1 MSSIQLVEEH
11 HIQGACIKVVG
22 VGGGGGNAVN
32 TMIAAGLDGVEFIAC
47 NTDVQALRM
56 SRAPIKFQL
65 GSRLTKGLGAGAN
78 PDVGREAALEDRDAI
93 AELLQGADMVFVT
106 AGMGGGT
113 GTGGAPVIA
122 QVARELGALTV
133 GVVTR
138 PFMFEGRKRKSQSE
152 KGISDLKDTVDT
164 LITIPN
170 QRLLAIAG
178 EKTTLTEAFKK
189 ADEVLLQAVKGISNL
204 ITISGLI
211 NVDFAD
217 VKTIMQNKGLA
228 LMGTGIA
235 SGPHKAVE
243 AAQNAI
249 SSPLLDEISVSG
261 ATGILINITGSSNL
275 TLYEVN
281 EAATLIQEEAHED
294 ANIIFGSV
302 IDDSMG
308 DMVRVTVI
316 ATGCESREAFGS
328 DHRENRLYWMP
339 QVTPVKEWGRSSA
352 PEAAPPQPTR
362 SERAMPEAQAGGFRG
377 GDMHRSAAPAPAP
390 TRSMP
395 AQAPAAPMGRPAPAP
410 LRPAPAPIPT
420 AVRPVAPVAPV
431 AVRPTPAPVP
441 PAPAPI
447 PTPVARAESQPP
459 AFQKKRRLDRQGV
472 LQWSKDVGIPNLE
485 IEEDEYD
492 IPTFLR
498 NQAD

>member
-1 MSSIQLVEEH
+1 MAQAIELVEDLVVT
-11 HIQGACIKVVG
+11 GARIKVIG

-32 TMIAAGLDGVEFIAC
+32 TMIEAGLEGVEFIAT
-47 NTDVQALRM
+47 NTDMQALQR
-56 SRAPIKFQL
+56 SKAPIRFQL
-65 GSRLTKGLGAGAN
+65 GATLTRGLGAGAN
-78 PDVGREAALEDRDAI
+78 PVVGREAALEDRDAI

-122 QVARELGALTV
+122 QIAREIGALTV

-138 PFMFEGRKRKSQSE
+138 PFMFEGRKRKTQGE
-152 KGISDLKDTVDT
+152 QGIQALKEVVDT

-189 ADEVLLQAVKGISNL
+189 ADEVLLQAVRGISDL

-217 VKTIMQNKGLA
+217 VKTIMSNKGLA
-228 LMGTGIA
+228 LMGTGVA
-235 SGPHKAVE
+235 TGAHKAVE

-249 SSPLLDEISVSG
+249 SSPLLDEISISG

-281 EAATLIQEEAHED
+281 EAATLIQEEAHEE

-302 IDDSMG
+302 IDDSL
-308 DMVRVTVI
+308 DESVRVTVI
-316 ATGCESREAFGS
+316 ATGFEPRELSETAPPESRGVTKV
-328 DHRENRLYWMP
+328 RWMP
-339 QVTPVKEWGRSSA
+339 ITPVKEWGAQKGPSGDMD
-352 PEAAPPQPTR
+352 APP
-362 SERAMPEAQAGGFRG
+362 A
-377 GDMHRSAAPAPAP
+377 
-390 TRSMP
+390 
-395 AQAPAAPMGRPAPAP
+395 RPASVSSVSPGRDSSSTTSSVRTMPDRRELLARTRE
-410 LRPAPAPIPT
+410 LGIPT
-420 AVRPVAPVAPV
+420 
-431 AVRPTPAPVP
+431 
-441 PAPAPI
+441 
-447 PTPVARAESQPP
+447 
-459 AFQKKRRLDRQGV
+459 
-472 LQWSKDVGIPNLE
+472 LE
-485 IEEDEYD
+485 VDEDEYD
-492 IPTFLR
+492 IPTFMR

>member
-1 MSSIQLVEEH
+1 MSKIELVEEST
-11 HIQGACIKVVG
+11 ILGARIKVIG

-32 TMIAAGLDGVEFIAC
+32 TMIGASLEGVEFLTT
-47 NTDVQALRM
+47 NTDMQALRL
-56 SRAPIKFQL
+56 SSAPVKFQL
-65 GSRLTKGLGAGAN
+65 GAGLTRGLGAGADPN
-78 PDVGREAALEDRDAI
+78 VGREAALEDRDAI

-122 QVARELGALTV
+122 QIARELGALTV

-138 PFMFEGRKRKSQSE
+138 PFMFEGKKRKAQAE
-152 KGISDLKDTVDT
+152 KGIQALKEVVDT

-178 EKTTLTEAFKK
+178 EKTTLQEAFKK
-189 ADEVLLQAVKGISNL
+189 ADEVLLQAVRGISDL

-217 VKTIMQNKGLA
+217 VKTIMSNKGLA
-228 LMGTGIA
+228 LMGTGA
-235 SGPHKAVE
+235 ATGLHKAIE

-249 SSPLLDEISVSG
+249 SSPLLDEISISG

-308 DMVRVTVI
+308 DTVRVTVI
-316 ATGCESREAFGS
+316 ATGFEHRDAHLQSTPEARGVTKVQ
-328 DHRENRLYWMP
+328 WMP
-339 QVTPVKEWGRSSA
+339 ITPVKEWGARKSME
-352 PEAAPPQPTR
+352 PDEATVRP
-362 SERAMPEAQAGGFRG
+362 
-377 GDMHRSAAPAPAP
+377 PAPRAH
-390 TRSMP
+390 
-395 AQAPAAPMGRPAPAP
+395 
-410 LRPAPAPIPT
+410 IPT
-420 AVRPVAPVAPV
+420 ASSSAHASAATRKP
-431 AVRPTPAPVP
+431 
-441 PAPAPI
+441 
-447 PTPVARAESQPP
+447 
-459 AFQKKRRLDRQGV
+459 LDRQD
-472 LQWSKDVGIPNLE
+472 LLARTRELGIPTLE

>member
-1 MSSIQLVEEH
+1 MSSTIELVEERE
-11 HIQGACIKVVG
+11 ILGARIKVIG

-32 TMIAAGLDGVEFIAC
+32 TMITAGLEGVEFLAT
-47 NTDVQALRM
+47 NTDIQALRM
-56 SRAPIKFQL
+56 SNSPIKFQL
-65 GSRLTKGLGAGAN
+65 GSNLTRGLGAGADPN
-78 PDVGREAALEDRDAI
+78 VGREAALEDRDAI

-122 QVARELGALTV
+122 QIARELGALTV

-138 PFMFEGRKRKSQSE
+138 PFLFEGKKRKLQAE
-152 KGISDLKDTVDT
+152 KGIAALKEVVDT

-178 EKTTLTEAFKK
+178 EKTTLQDSFKK
-189 ADEVLLQAVKGISNL
+189 ADEVLLQAVRGISDL

-217 VKTIMQNKGLA
+217 VKTIMSNKGLA
-228 LMGTGIA
+228 LMGTGLA
-235 SGPHKAVE
+235 SGPNKAVE
-243 AAQNAI
+243 AAQNAV
-249 SSPLLDEISVSG
+249 SSPLLDEISISG

-302 IDDSMG
+302 IDDAMG
-308 DMVRVTVI
+308 DTVRVTVI
-316 ATGCESREAFGS
+316 ATGFE
-328 DHRENRLYWMP
+328 HRETTTVAPEARGVTKLQWMP
-339 QVTPVKEWGRSSA
+339 ITPVKEWGARKPS
-352 PEAAPPQPTR
+352 P
-362 SERAMPEAQAGGFRG
+362 SEGNDEHGMASGILTTSKF
-377 GDMHRSAAPAPAP
+377 
-390 TRSMP
+390 
-395 AQAPAAPMGRPAPAP
+395 QAPAAPKRPIDRNELLAKTREMGT
-410 LRPAPAPIPT
+410 PT
-420 AVRPVAPVAPV
+420 
-431 AVRPTPAPVP
+431 
-441 PAPAPI
+441 
-447 PTPVARAESQPP
+447 
-459 AFQKKRRLDRQGV
+459 LD
-472 LQWSKDVGIPNLE
+472 
-485 IEEDEYD
+485 IEEDDYD

>member
-1 MSSIQLVEEH
+1 MSTIELVEERE
-11 HIQGACIKVVG
+11 ILGARIKVIG

-32 TMIAAGLDGVEFIAC
+32 TMIMAGLEGVEFLAT
-47 NTDVQALRM
+47 NTDIQALRL
-56 SRAPIKFQL
+56 SNSPIKFQL
-65 GSRLTKGLGAGAN
+65 GSNLTRGLGAGADPN
-78 PDVGREAALEDRDAI
+78 VGREAALEDRDAI

-122 QVARELGALTV
+122 SIAREMGALTV

-138 PFMFEGRKRKSQSE
+138 PFLFEGKKRKMQAE
-152 KGISDLKDTVDT
+152 KGIAALKEVVDT

-178 EKTTLTEAFKK
+178 EKTTLQEAFKK
-189 ADEVLLQAVKGISNL
+189 ADEVLLQAVRGISDL

-217 VKTIMQNKGLA
+217 VKTIMSNKGLA
-228 LMGTGIA
+228 LMGTGSA

-249 SSPLLDEISVSG
+249 SSPLLDEISISG
-261 ATGILINITGSSNL
+261 ATGILINITGSSHL

-302 IDDSMG
+302 IDDTMG
-308 DMVRVTVI
+308 DEVRVTVI
-316 ATGCESREAFGS
+316 ATGFE
-328 DHRENRLYWMP
+328 HRETQHVAPEARGVTKVQWMP
-339 QVTPVKEWGRSSA
+339 ITPVKEWGARKSPAQDTPEEAHTTSAHSSSSKFPSSA
-352 PEAAPPQPTR
+352 PRRNIDR
-362 SERAMPEAQAGGFRG
+362 SELLAKTRELG
-377 GDMHRSAAPAPAP
+377 AP
-390 TRSMP
+390 T
-395 AQAPAAPMGRPAPAP
+395 
-410 LRPAPAPIPT
+410 
-420 AVRPVAPVAPV
+420 
-431 AVRPTPAPVP
+431 
-441 PAPAPI
+441 
-447 PTPVARAESQPP
+447 
-459 AFQKKRRLDRQGV
+459 LD
-472 LQWSKDVGIPNLE
+472 